1 MLARVYITLKPG
13 VLDPE
18 GETIGASLRRLGFE
32 EIEGVRVGKYLE
44 IEVGAHDEAELR
56 RRVEEMCEVLL
67 ANPVLENYRI
77 EIRG

>member
-32 EIEGVRVGKYLE
+32 QIEGVRVGKYLE
-44 IEVGAHDEAELR
+44 IETGADDETGMR
-56 RRVEEMCEVLL
+56 QRVEEMCDALL

-77 EIRG
+77 EIAE

>member
-32 EIEGVRVGKYLE
+32 QIQGVRVGKYLE
-44 IEVGAHDEAELR
+44 IETGADDETGMR
-56 RRVEEMCEVLL
+56 QRVEEMCDALL

-77 EIRG
+77 EIAE

>member
-32 EIEGVRVGKYLE
+32 QIEGVRVGKYLE
-44 IEVGAHDEAELR
+44 IETGADDETR
-56 RRVEEMCEVLL
+56 MRQRVEEMCDALL

-77 EIRG
+77 EIAE